1 MRPSA
6 HLALP
11 YYPSA
16 PSEASWYPDSGAL
29 HHLTYDP
36 YNLVHS
42 SPYHGHDQVMIGN
55 GQCVSIHSL
64 GHSSF
69 YSQHDPSVKLELKDS
84 LHVPNISKNL
94 LSVSKFAQDNNI
106 IFSFIL

>member
-16 PSEASWYPDSGAL
+16 PSEASWYPDSGGP

-42 SPYHGHDQVMIGN
+42 SPYNGHDQVMMGN
-55 GQCVSIHSL
+55 SQGVSIHSL

-69 YSQHDPSVKLELKDS
+69 HSQYDHSVK
-84 LHVPNISKNL
+84 
-94 LSVSKFAQDNNI
+94 FY
-106 IFSFIL
+106 F